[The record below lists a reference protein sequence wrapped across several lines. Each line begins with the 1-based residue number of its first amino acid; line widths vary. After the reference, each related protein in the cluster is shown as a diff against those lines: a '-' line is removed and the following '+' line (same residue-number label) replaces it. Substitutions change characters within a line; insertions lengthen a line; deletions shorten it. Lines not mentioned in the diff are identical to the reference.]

1 MEYKLSVGTGLKRQC
16 LPVAREA
23 DKVSARKYILARKD
37 AKGKKTYGYRRI
49 GRRLARN
56 GIYYT
61 LKTVLRVM
69 SVGQSEKRNAGY
81 GEYLHKHPNLLN
93 RDFETEKINQ
103 EWVTGSYTCTPS
115 EEGVLVGHQRSVS
128 ELRKM

>member
-37 AKGKKTYGYRRI
+37 AKGKTLKMENKAMLDFLLHPERGK
-49 GRRLARN
+49 RLARN

-69 SVGQSEKRNAGY
+69 QRY
-81 GEYLHKHPNLLN
+81 GLWGSQRKEMPDTGNIC
-93 RDFETEKINQ
+93 IN
-103 EWVTGSYTCTPS
+103 TPTC
-115 EEGVLVGHQRSVS
+115 
-128 ELRKM
+128 

>member
-1 MEYKLSVGTGLKRQC
+1 MEYKLSVGTGLKRQG

-23 DKVSARKYILARKD
+23 DKASARKYILARKD
-37 AKGKKTYGYRRI
+37 AKGKKTYGYRRV

-69 SVGQSEKRNAGY
+69 QRY
-81 GEYLHKHPNLLN
+81 GWWGSQRKEMPDTGNI
-93 RDFETEKINQ
+93 FIN
-103 EWVTGSYTCTPS
+103 TPTC
-115 EEGVLVGHQRSVS
+115 
-128 ELRKM
+128 

>member
-1 MEYKLSVGTGLKRQC
+1 MEYKLSVGTGLKRQG

-23 DKVSARKYILARKD
+23 DKASAQKYILARKD
-37 AKGKKTYGYRRI
+37 ANGKKTYGYRRI

-69 SVGQSEKRNAGY
+69 
-81 GEYLHKHPNLLN
+81 
-93 RDFETEKINQ
+93 
-103 EWVTGSYTCTPS
+103 
-115 EEGVLVGHQRSVS
+115 
-128 ELRKM
+128 

>member
-1 MEYKLSVGTGLKRQC
+1 MQETVFITLSRQYSELC
-16 LPVAREA
+16 
-23 DKVSARKYILARKD
+23 KD
-37 AKGKKTYGYRRI
+37 MVCGA
-49 GRRLARN
+49 A
-56 GIYYT
+56 
-61 LKTVLRVM
+61 
-69 SVGQSEKRNAGY
+69 EKRNAGY

-93 RDFETEKINQ
+93 RDFKTEKINQ

>member
-23 DKVSARKYILARKD
+23 DKASARKYILARKD

-61 LKTVLRVM
+61 LKTVLRVVCKDM
-69 SVGQSEKRNAGY
+69 VCGAVREKKCRIRGISA
-81 GEYLHKHPNLLN
+81 
-93 RDFETEKINQ
+93 
-103 EWVTGSYTCTPS
+103 
-115 EEGVLVGHQRSVS
+115 
-128 ELRKM
+128 